1 MSVCFN
7 GGNEFCRLA
16 GYQPVGGNYAD
27 RICIGRT
34 VQELVELWCEAGSI
48 GDDQAGLGDSH
59 TVHGCGLVG
68 MNVATCWHQVVYV
81 NAAAANL
88 MDQVGE
94 YRVGGYHVN
103 CWGFRPCRVGGCL
116 QSGRD
121 GWRERRPSSSAG
133 GEQCG

>member
-1 MSVCFN
+1 M
-7 GGNEFCRLA
+7 GREFCRLA
-16 GYQPVGGNYAD
+16 GYQPVQGGNYAE

-34 VQELVELWCEAGSI
+34 VQELVELWREARSI

-103 CWGFRPCRVGGCL
+103 WCGFSPVPCRWVSPIRPRRLEGAPAQL
-116 QSGRD
+116 Q
-121 GWRERRPSSSAG
+121 RRR
-133 GEQCG
+133 